1 MEPLRNHCNFGPMIE
16 IRLLR
21 QFIAVAEE
29 LHFHRAAE
37 RLHMAQPPLS
47 QAIRRLESEIGAP
60 LFIRNNR
67 NVALTPAGIS
77 FLDTARIMLETLETG
92 VEQARRIASGTS
104 GSLKVVFVGTLH
116 FNFLPKVVQ
125 AFRSS
130 LPDVELM
137 LREGTTAEQ
146 VSALKAGLADI
157 GLMRRPGIAV
167 PELVFERIAREEI
180 MVALPE
186 GHAQAAEERVCLA
199 GLAQDNFIVTPR
211 SEGMGFYDQM
221 IALCNAAGFSP
232 RIVQEARQIETIA
245 GLVAGG
251 LGIALVPASV
261 SHGRRDG
268 IVFRRIAA
276 EGMGDALFLDVLA
289 AWHASKSA
297 PARAKFLEIARQ
309 AGSLISREYQIE

>member
-1 MEPLRNHCNFGPMIE
+1 MIE

-21 QFIAVAEE
+21 QFVAVAEE

-47 QAIRRLESEIGAP
+47 QAIRRLETEIGAP

-67 NVALTPAGIS
+67 NVALTRAGVS
-77 FLDTARIMLETLETG
+77 FLDTARAILDTLETG
-92 VEQARRIASGTS
+92 VEQARRVASGTS
-104 GSLKVVFVGTLH
+104 GSLRVVFVGTLH

-125 AFRSS
+125 AFRSR

-137 LREGTTAEQ
+137 LREATTAEQ
-146 VSALKAGLADI
+146 IAALKAGSADI
-157 GLMRRPGIAV
+157 GLMRRPGAAV

-180 MVALPE
+180 VVALPDD
-186 GHAQAAEERVCLA
+186 HAQAGSQQVPLA
-199 GLAQDNFIVTPR
+199 ALARDNFIATPR

-251 LGIALVPASV
+251 LGIALVPASIRQ
-261 SHGRRDG
+261 GLRDG
-268 IVFRRIAA
+268 IVFRQISTD
-276 EGMGDALFLDVLA
+276 GVDDARFLDVLA
-289 AWHASKSA
+289 AWDASKPA
-297 PARAKFLEIARQ
+297 PARERFLEIVRQ
-309 AGSLISREYQIE
+309 SGDLIS

>member
-137 LREGTTAEQ
+137 WERRRGGTA
-146 VSALKAGLADI
+146 SSGWRYAL
-157 GLMRRPGIAV
+157 
-167 PELVFERIAREEI
+167 
-180 MVALPE
+180 
-186 GHAQAAEERVCLA
+186 AA
-199 GLAQDNFIVTPR
+199 
-211 SEGMGFYDQM
+211 
-221 IALCNAAGFSP
+221 
-232 RIVQEARQIETIA
+232 
-245 GLVAGG
+245 VAGG
-251 LGIALVPASV
+251 AAVWGAIAMGWLG
-261 SHGRRDG
+261 
-268 IVFRRIAA
+268 
-276 EGMGDALFLDVLA
+276 
-289 AWHASKSA
+289 
-297 PARAKFLEIARQ
+297 
-309 AGSLISREYQIE
+309 

>member
-1 MEPLRNHCNFGPMIE
+1 MIE

-47 QAIRRLESEIGAP
+47 QAIRRLEAEIGAP
-60 LFIRNNR
+60 LFVRNNR
-67 NVALTPAGIS
+67 NVALTSAGIS
-77 FLDTARIMLETLETG
+77 FLDTARTILETLDMG
-92 VEQARRIASGTS
+92 VEQARRVASGTS
-104 GSLKVVFVGTLH
+104 GSLKIVFVGTLH

-125 AFRSS
+125 AFRSR

-137 LREGTTAEQ
+137 LREATTAEQ
-146 VSALKAGLADI
+146 VSTLKAGLADI

-167 PELVFERIAREEI
+167 PELVFEHIAREEI
-180 MVALPE
+180 VVALPE
-186 GHAQAAEERVCLA
+186 DHAQAARPQVPLA
-199 GLAQDNFIVTPR
+199 ALAQDDFIATPR
-211 SEGMGFYDQM
+211 SEGMGFYDQV

-251 LGIALVPASV
+251 LGIALVPASIR
-261 SHGRRDG
+261 HGRRDG
-268 IVFRRIAA
+268 VVFRQIAV
-276 EGMGDALFLDVLA
+276 EGMEASPFLDVLA
-289 AWHASKSA
+289 AWDASKPA
-297 PARAKFLEIARQ
+297 PARDKFLEIVRQ
-309 AGSLISREYQIE
+309 AGNLIS